1 LIKEGDVNFMESCY
15 GDYYRVALPGDEST
29 NILTK
34 DKKHLPENASVDNV
48 DLFDGSASWW
58 TQVSEKIIL

>member
-1 LIKEGDVNFMESCY
+1 MESCY